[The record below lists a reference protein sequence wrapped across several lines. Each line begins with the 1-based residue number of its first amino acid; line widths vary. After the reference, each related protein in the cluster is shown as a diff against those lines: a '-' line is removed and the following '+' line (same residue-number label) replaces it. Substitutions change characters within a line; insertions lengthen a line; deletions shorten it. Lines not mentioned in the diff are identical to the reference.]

1 MKTIITVL
9 ILLAASSVAFA
20 QSNDDVCHVYV
31 VDVAVSSKALDNF
44 RETGNPEAD
53 AKTLSAGQTLFP
65 EFRTSFQEEN
75 LTTKH
80 YPFPNSK
87 LIITASV
94 YYTDESMPS
103 YGNGKYDVNDQS
115 ILIGIIVSKKAQ
127 ESALTASTPNSAIT
141 EVTYDEW
148 TNKVRAKQYVKVR
161 GRLYLVGI
169 ECDCA
174 AKRKPKWKRMAK
186 PNNSFN
192 STALSLPFMML
203 VRYIAGCRSRRAAD

>member
-1 MKTIITVL
+1 MKIILAIIT
-9 ILLAASSVAFA
+9 LLVASSVTFA
-20 QSNDDVCHVYV
+20 QSNEDVCHVYL

-53 AKTLSAGQTLFP
+53 AKALSAGQTLFP
-65 EFRTSFQEEN
+65 EFRTSFQEEQ

-80 YPFPNSK
+80 YPFPSSK

-115 ILIGIIVSKKAQ
+115 MLIGIMVSKKAQ
-127 ESALTASTPNSAIT
+127 ESALTASTPNSAIV

-148 TNKVRAKQYVKVR
+148 TNKVRAKQYVKV
-161 GRLYLVGI
+161 GGLLYLVGI

-174 AKRKPKWKRMAK
+174 AKRKSK
-186 PNNSFN
+186 
-192 STALSLPFMML
+192 
-203 VRYIAGCRSRRAAD
+203 